1 MSDEIKREEDIK
13 KLVESR
19 VKEEEQGAPKQEEK
33 KEEKLPISFL
43 RDCLFSNRVGDA
55 TLFAALFRGQFVFV
69 ERWGRWL
76 RWGGHHW
83 VEEAPDMP
91 RFALAAVERVC
102 EQYQRIIV
110 ECTDAEEGSEI
121 YKLVRKRLNVLRDKA
136 GRGNLLDCAATI
148 DDPLCIEGKEL
159 DKQEYLLACPN
170 CVIDLRKGETS
181 PGKPEQYILNACSTE
196 WKGLTPSE
204 RFLEFLR
211 SCFDGD
217 EEMVKYILRLL
228 GYGLL
233 GRRDDHIWVIFHGP
247 RGRNGKD
254 TLMKIL
260 FAVLGNALAI
270 KISTAMLLQQTF
282 QRSSSQPEPDIMA
295 MRGAKFA
302 FASEAEAG
310 QKIATSKL
318 KDLTGGSFI
327 TARGINDKLMTSWK
341 QTHLLFFMTNEL
353 PKMRSDDD
361 AYWTRLHAVPW
372 PIRFVDDPKEPDERK
387 RNPRMETEL
396 EEEASGVLACMV
408 MGCMDYLANGLQ
420 PPDKVLVYTKEQ
432 RDNFDDI
439 GQFLTDACLRE
450 DPPVDG
456 KDWQTRMAASE
467 FVAVCNWWL
476 KQTYGNNYAYSAKRV
491 TQTLE
496 KKSIVSKKSNVMQY
510 LGVSV
515 KEDVLAEYEAAKA
528 AEDDKKSSRGRS
540 SW

>member
-1 MSDEIKREEDIK
+1 MSDEIKRGEDIK

-19 VKEEEQGAPKQEEK
+19 VKEEEQGAPKLEEK
-33 KEEKLPISFL
+33 KDEKLPISFL
-43 RDCLFSNRVGDA
+43 RDCLFANRVGDA

-83 VEEAPDMP
+83 VEEAPDMQ

-102 EQYQRIIV
+102 EQYQRILV
-110 ECTDAEEGSEI
+110 ECNDAEEGSEI
-121 YKLVRKRLNVLRDKA
+121 FKQVRKRLNVLRDKA
-136 GRGNLLDCAATI
+136 GRSNLLDCAATI
-148 DDPLCIEGKEL
+148 DEPLCIEGKEL

-170 CVIDLRKGETS
+170 CVIDLRKGEAS

-196 WKGLTPSE
+196 WKGLTPSG
-204 RFLEFLR
+204 RFQEFLR

-233 GRRDDHIWVIFHGP
+233 GRRDDHIWVMFHGP

-310 QKIATSKL
+310 QKIAMSKL

-420 PPDKVLVYTKEQ
+420 PRSPCSL
-432 RDNFDDI
+432 
-439 GQFLTDACLRE
+439 
-450 DPPVDG
+450 
-456 KDWQTRMAASE
+456 M
-467 FVAVCNWWL
+467 
-476 KQTYGNNYAYSAKRV
+476 
-491 TQTLE
+491 
-496 KKSIVSKKSNVMQY
+496 
-510 LGVSV
+510 
-515 KEDVLAEYEAAKA
+515 
-528 AEDDKKSSRGRS
+528 SSCS
-540 SW
+540 